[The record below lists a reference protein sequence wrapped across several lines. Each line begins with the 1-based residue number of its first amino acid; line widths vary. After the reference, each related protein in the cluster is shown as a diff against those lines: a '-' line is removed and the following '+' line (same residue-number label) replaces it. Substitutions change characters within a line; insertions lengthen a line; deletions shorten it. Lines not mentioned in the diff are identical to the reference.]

1 MSSFQLV
8 VLYFFAPHTYAVRA
22 RVLSGTR
29 VFVRPYDATNAR
41 TFSGPTSVNIMS
53 VAVLSLRRI
62 MASNTVRSETT
73 PLTAGD

>member
-1 MSSFQLV
+1 M
-8 VLYFFAPHTYAVRA
+8 
-22 RVLSGTR
+22 LSGTR